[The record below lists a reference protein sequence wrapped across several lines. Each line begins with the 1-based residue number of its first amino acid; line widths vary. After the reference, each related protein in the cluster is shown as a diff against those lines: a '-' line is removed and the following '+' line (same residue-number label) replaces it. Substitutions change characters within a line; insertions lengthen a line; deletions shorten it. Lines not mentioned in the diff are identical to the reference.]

1 MLRDETVK
9 AWLLSHYDDIRTTVN
24 DGTFVRHPSKAEEG
38 SITRMLADPDDPE
51 GGRTSILFMD
61 DPDHAR
67 NRRPLMQAFYQRIKK
82 MEAEI
87 VALIDGVI
95 DAAPASG
102 RFDLM
107 EHIAVPIP
115 ILVIAH
121 ILGVDE
127 SRLGEFRAWSE
138 GLILGLN
145 PMRTPEQTAYM
156 EASRDKLDRYFTELM
171 EARRNHPRSD
181 LISDM
186 VQAQAAGGDFA
197 DEELRINLQALLVG
211 GNLTTTDLIGN
222 GVWLFLTSVYF
233 IISKKDNIKFIPVS
247 LSIFA
252 LLTVLGP
259 FSAFNVSERS
269 QTNRLET
276 LLSQNN
282 MLVDGKAVPAKD
294 SLPGADAESIRST
307 LHYLREYEHFRT
319 AAGWFGL
326 PDDKTPDWSELDKL
340 INDLNIGYA
349 MASARDCFASFPDYN
364 GIDLDDYEKMYIV
377 YTNDGESPGDSLT
390 GFSLTKD
397 RKALLLWEN
406 GQATDQFDLQPYLQ
420 KIAGKYDCGK
430 DQFNKED
437 ALFNTG
443 GSIWDAKLV
452 TQNMSFEK
460 GENYSVKQWN
470 GIILLRRKQ

>member
-1 MLRDETVK
+1 MRDENPLPGAPTSILEISAFDPEAREDPHPRMRALREEGRVLRDETVK

-95 DAAPASG
+95 DAAPDSG

-107 EHIAVPIP
+107 ERIAVPIP

-171 EARRNHPRSD
+171 EARRKHPRSD

-222 GVWLFLTSVYF
+222 GVWLFLTH
-233 IISKKDNIKFIPVS
+233 PEQ
-247 LSIFA
+247 LE
-252 LLTVLGP
+252 
-259 FSAFNVSERS
+259 AF
-269 QTNRLET
+269 
-276 LLSQNN
+276 
-282 MLVDGKAVPAKD
+282 KADPKLDVPAV
-294 SLPGADAESIRST
+294 EEV
-307 LHYLREYEHFRT
+307 LRYE
-319 AAGWFGL
+319 A
-326 PDDKTPDWSELDKL
+326 P
-340 INDLNIGYA
+340 
-349 MASARDCFASFPDYN
+349 
-364 GIDLDDYEKMYIV
+364 V
-377 YTNDGESPGDSLT
+377 
-390 GFSLTKD
+390 
-397 RKALLLWEN
+397 
-406 GQATDQFDLQPYLQ
+406 QATSRILSEDREVAGCPMHKSQPVFMSLAAANRDPKRFENPEAFDITVKRRSHVSFGGGAHICIGAPLARIEARRVYR
-420 KIAGKYDCGK
+420 K
-430 DQFNKED
+430 
-437 ALFNTG
+437 LFERYPNMTLPEQEIVWRTLPFFRG
-443 GSIWDAKLV
+443 IEKLEV
-452 TQNMSFEK
+452 E
-460 GENYSVKQWN
+460 V
-470 GIILLRRKQ
+470 